1 MDAAQSDATYV
12 PVAED
17 IMLSREA
24 VVLLGLTL
32 RRRGRQVIDMIL
44 ARQQLVMQLL
54 RDVHDAVFLATG
66 GLAGGSSS
74 CVALRR
80 PVL

>member
-1 MDAAQSDATYV
+1 MYAAQSDTTYV

-17 IMLSREA
+17 IMLSREV

-54 RDVHDAVFLATG
+54 RDVHDAVFLVTG
-66 GLAGGSSS
+66 GLAGGSA
-74 CVALRR
+74 V
-80 PVL
+80 V